1 MAGDLLRVV
10 KLNIPDHVM
19 MKWAE
24 KFGFE
29 KPLKYDRRDFTQ
41 NKEVNS

>member
-1 MAGDLLRVV
+1 MFRVV
-10 KLNIPDHVM
+10 KLNIPDHGM

-29 KPLKYDRRDFTQ
+29 KPLKYDRRDFTKK
-41 NKEVNS
+41 NEVGE